1 MHKTLDMDGSQNDRR
16 YYHRDNAWLLHLP
29 GTLSRL
35 EVHQAARPALEG
47 VEDGEAIIRGSGTE
61 EEGGTM
67 KLLRR
72 IQRFFAWEESDEEY
86 LDNITAGMSS
96 EAFSIEQKRI
106 DRWKNDRTKEP
117 YQ

>member
-1 MHKTLDMDGSQNDRR
+1 
-16 YYHRDNAWLLHLP
+16 
-29 GTLSRL
+29 
-35 EVHQAARPALEG
+35 
-47 VEDGEAIIRGSGTE
+47 
-61 EEGGTM
+61 M

-96 EAFSIEQKRI
+96 EAFTIEQKRI